1 MSIFRRKPLLRM
13 SASGLRPLALGLA
26 TAIALAA
33 AQTSFAAPAGARKS
47 FVPDD
52 YVEPLDPASVLFG
65 EVMFDFYN
73 NRNLSSIT
81 NLLVARQQG
90 VFSERDDF
98 SDVILG
104 NLYINYGLFDSAESI
119 FSRLVKRDI
128 LAKTRNETWFHTASL
143 QYNQG
148 KYDEAARIL
157 ENKIANLP
165 PEIEKQR
172 LVMLGNIYI
181 GRGEFQRA
189 ADLLSTVKADD
200 VLGAYA
206 IYNAGVAFARSGEF
220 ERGLPLLKQVRDLP
234 PGDEETNA
242 LKDRAALAIGFTWLQ
257 KGNNDFARESLLT
270 IRMDGPFTNQA
281 MLGLGYANFQRG
293 EFKKALPLWLE
304 LLQRNTSDTT
314 VQEALMLAPRA
325 YEELKA
331 LPQALFG
338 YRYAADTLRSELK
351 KVERTIIRVKANDWL
366 DSLNPETAKDA
377 ALGADP
383 LAPVTNYTPAD
394 IPEAPYL
401 YSLFA
406 SNAFAED
413 YKLFLDL
420 RRTEKLIDHWRDQIP
435 IYRNLL
441 AEHRARLAPLRAK
454 IDEVVAR
461 RAVDVTVL
469 RTRITPL
476 QARIEDAIRRGD
488 IEQTAAVA
496 QLNQLDRARAIEAM
510 LAGSPVTPQNAA
522 LRERLRRVKGLVI
535 WDIAVAASAQ
545 QQQAVRDIETMK
557 ADLEMAQLHIQSL
570 ERIRDDLTL
579 RMGPT
584 FDQQINAASQ
594 RLQAMKDEVTSRLQ
608 KQTVAL
614 QNQALIVLAENRR
627 NLSMQLAETHLSI
640 ARLQDA
646 SVSDAI
652 EKRKRQ

>member
-1 MSIFRRKPLLRM
+1 MSIFRRNPHPRM
-13 SASGLRPLALGLA
+13 TATARHPLALGLA
-26 TAIALAA
+26 ATLALLIGSTALAA
-33 AQTSFAAPAGARKS
+33 PQKRS

-52 YVEPLDPASVLFG
+52 YVEPLDPATVLFG
-65 EVMFDFYN
+65 EVMYEFYN
-73 NRNLSSIT
+73 NRNLTAIT
-81 NLLVARQQG
+81 NLLIARQQG
-90 VFSERDDF
+90 VLTERDDF

-104 NLYINYGLFDSAESI
+104 NLYISYGLFDSAEAI
-119 FSRLVKRDI
+119 FARLIKRDI
-128 LAKTRNETWFHTASL
+128 IAKTRNETWFHTAEL

-165 PEIEKQR
+165 PNIEKQR

-181 GRGEFQRA
+181 GRGEFQKA
-189 ADLLSTVKADD
+189 GNLLAGVKADD

-206 IYNAGVAFARSGEF
+206 IYNAGVAFARAGEF
-220 ERGLPLLKQVRDLP
+220 ERGLPLLKQVRDLA

-257 KGNNDFARESLLT
+257 KGNNDLARESLLT

-325 YEELKA
+325 YEELNA

-338 YRYAADTLRSELK
+338 YRYAADTLRDELK

-366 DSLNPETAKDA
+366 DSLNPETMKDA
-377 ALGADP
+377 SLGADP
-383 LAPVTNYTPAD
+383 LAPVTGYVPAD

-413 YKLFLDL
+413 YKSYLDL
-420 RRTEKLIDHWRDQIP
+420 RRMEKLVDYWRDQMP
-435 IYRNLL
+435 VYRALL
-441 AEHRARLAPLRAK
+441 TEHRGRLAPLRGK
-454 IDEVVAR
+454 IDDAIAR
-461 RAVDVTVL
+461 RTTDIAVL
-469 RTRITPL
+469 SNRITPL
-476 QARIEDAIRRGD
+476 QARVEDAIRRGD
-488 IEQTAAVA
+488 IEQTAS
-496 QLNQLDRARAIEAM
+496 LESLHQLDRVRAVEAA
-510 LAGSPVTPQNAA
+510 LRGPATAQNAVA
-522 LRERLRRVKGLVI
+522 RERLRRTKGLVI
-535 WDIAVAASAQ
+535 WDMAVAASAQ
-545 QQQAVRDIETMK
+545 QQLALRDIENLK
-557 ADLEMAQLHIQSL
+557 ADLEMAQLHVAALQKMR
-570 ERIRDDLTL
+570 EDVAL
-579 RMGPT
+579 RMSPT
-584 FDQQINAASQ
+584 FDQQISNQSQ
-594 RLQAMKDEVTSRLQ
+594 RLQTLKDEVRSRIETQ
-608 KQTVAL
+608 AMAL

-627 NLSMQLAETHLSI
+627 NLGMQLAETHLSI

-646 SVSDAI
+646 SISDAI